1 MIDRRTFLF
10 KAGAIVSV
18 FAARRALGSRKT
30 IHAFLISPK
39 SPSILGGARLGAEE
53 ANHTARLFDREFNL
67 TVAEIRD
74 PAEVTQALVGPK
86 NAVAV
91 LGGVYKSIADKIA
104 AGVEAPFLEI
114 TDAARHVADGRY
126 RLSPLAPPHD
136 AVVWHHD
143 LRRYGAG
150 ELNERYL
157 EKTGLR
163 MDSDAWTAW
172 FGVKLIVEAALRNR
186 EIASLGI
193 DGHKGVPLRFDEQRV
208 LQQPLYRIDGEGK
221 LLDH

>member
-10 KAGAIVSV
+10 KVAATVSV
-18 FAARRALGSRKT
+18 FAARRAFGSRKV
-30 IHAFLISPK
+30 IHALLISPK
-39 SPSILGGARLGAEE
+39 SPSILGGAMLGAEE
-53 ANHTARLFDREFNL
+53 GDHTARLFDHEFNL

-74 PAEVTQALVGPK
+74 PAELMKALVGAK
-86 NAVAV
+86 SSAAV
-91 LGGVYKSIADKIA
+91 LGGVNRNIADRIA
-104 AGVEAPFLEI
+104 AASEAPFLEI
-114 TDAARHVADGRY
+114 TDAADHVTDGRY
-126 RLSPLAPPHD
+126 RLSPLAPPDH

-157 EKTGLR
+157 ERTGLR
-163 MDSDAWTAW
+163 MDTDAWTAW

-186 EIASLGI
+186 EIASLAI

-208 LQQPLYRIDGEGK
+208 LQQPLYRIDAEGN
-221 LLDH
+221 LLDQ